1 MIGSVKQCPAVI
13 EYPEE
18 VMTICPIRETC
29 LRYRSI
35 KQPPEESAKEPAKEP
50 AEKSPEKAPEVTR
63 EILNKSPGRV
73 DRDLNIFTCP
83 EYIYNGI
90 QVLYNN
96 PISNPNS
103 SPDPDSVPEP
113 DFGTIP

>member
-1 MIGSVKQCPAVI
+1 MFGSVKQCPAVI

-18 VMTICPIRETC
+18 VMTICPIREAC

-35 KQPPEESAKEPAKEP
+35 KQPPEESAKEPA
-50 AEKSPEKAPEVTR
+50 EKSPEVAQGISSRTSSR
-63 EILNKSPGRV
+63 ILNKSSGRI

-90 QVLYNN
+90 QVLY
-96 PISNPNS
+96 S
-103 SPDPDSVPEP
+103 SPEPDSVPEP